1 MTDTEWAQVFT
12 VHRKWINA
20 VIKRQYRPERE
31 LSKDDLRQAACLSIW
46 ENRHKYNPA
55 KGAIT
60 TWLYVYARHGIQMAY
75 GRARHNRN
83 PVLESDL
90 EGQSTNERD
99 KEWRPQDPYDFR
111 DLSDSKL
118 FLTAVA
124 QCLSELETRVVSLM
138 LQDMGHTD
146 IAKQL
151 GVSRQYVEQIC
162 TFAITKIQRNQQ
174 VIASNVVKRKRVC
187 LQCGKVLN
195 WKNKKYCSH
204 ACHNKHHGYRVREAL
219 QCA

>member
-1 MTDTEWAQVFT
+1 MTDQEWAQVFT
-12 VHRKWINA
+12 THRKWINA
-20 VIKRQYRPERE
+20 VIKRQFRPDRE
-31 LSKDDLRQAACLSIW
+31 LSKDDLWQSACLAIW
-46 ENRHKYNPA
+46 ENRRKYNPS
-55 KGAIT
+55 KGAMT
-60 TWLYVYARHGIQMAY
+60 TWLYVYARNGIQTAY

-83 PVLESDL
+83 PVLQSDL
-90 EGQSTNERD
+90 EGNNKNERAI
-99 KEWRPQDPYDFR
+99 EWSPKDSCDFR
-111 DLSDSKL
+111 ELSDSRL
-118 FLTAVA
+118 FLTAIA
-124 QCLSELETRVVSLM
+124 QCLSRIEKRVVMLM

-162 TFAITKIQRNQQ
+162 TSAITKIQRKQQ
-174 VIASNVVKRKRVC
+174 IIASDVVRRKRVC

-204 ACHNKHHGYRVREAL
+204 ACHNKHHGYRVREEM